1 MLNGVAVGQETYTLI
16 KMIEWVGENDWLW
29 WPLAVFSMVS
39 LLTAFVAAPWA
50 VSQMSADYFMANRDR
65 GKSFATL
72 HPVPRWVGIILK
84 NVLGGL
90 LVILGLILLA
100 LPGQGLLTILAGLVL
115 MNFPGKLALEL
126 WIIRMP
132 MVLKAANWLRKKAG
146 RAPLQVPEPS

>member
-1 MLNGVAVGQETYTLI
+1 
-16 KMIEWVGENDWLW
+16 MIEWVGENDWLW

-65 GKSFATL
+65 GKPFANL
-72 HPVPRWVGIILK
+72 HPVPRWAGIILK
-84 NVLGGL
+84 NLLGAL

-132 MVLKAANWLRKKAG
+132 MVLKAANWLRGKAG
-146 RAPLQVPEPS
+146 RAPLQVPERS